1 MLYAFLRKCAK
12 LFYVIVYNIT
22 VIGRENI
29 PKEKG
34 GYIIASNHVSNND
47 PPVVGITFKGKYTF
61 MAKEE
66 LFHKNKIFTWLI
78 TQLGAFPVKRG
89 AKDGAQAIQKA
100 LDSLRDGRIFV
111 IFPEG
116 TRSKDGTLGRAKSGV
131 TLIAAQAKAPVVP
144 VFIKYG
150 RKRRFRRRIQISIGE
165 MIPAERFDVDIE
177 DKRVL
182 KQVSSTIMDEI
193 AKLQERAPDVD

>member
-1 MLYAFLRKCAK
+1 MFYSFLRNLCRI
-12 LFYVIVYNIT
+12 FYIIVYRIT
-22 VIGRENI
+22 VIGEENI

-66 LFHKNKIFTWLI
+66 LFHKNPIFTWLI
-78 TQLGAFPVKRG
+78 TKLGAFPVKRG

-100 LDSLRDGRIFV
+100 LESLKNGRIFV

-116 TRSKDGTLGRAKSGV
+116 TRSKDGELGRAKSGV
-131 TLIAAQAKAPVVP
+131 TLVAAQAKVPVVP

-150 RKRRFRRRIQISIGE
+150 RKKFRREIQISIGE
-165 MIPAERFDVDIE
+165 KIPAECFDVDIE
-177 DKRVL
+177 DRKML
-182 KQVSSTIMDEI
+182 KQVSATIMDEI
-193 AKLQERAPDVD
+193 AKLKEKAPDVD

>member
-1 MLYAFLRKCAK
+1 MFYSFLRNCAR
-12 LFYVIVYNIT
+12 LFYIIVYRIH
-22 VIGRENI
+22 VIGGENI

-61 MAKEE
+61 MAKQE
-66 LFHKNKIFTWLI
+66 LFEINPLFTWLI
-78 TQLGAFPVKRG
+78 KRLGAFPVKRG
-89 AKDGAQAIQKA
+89 AKDNSAIDKA
-100 LDSLRDGRIFV
+100 LDSLKDGRIFV

-116 TRSKDGTLGRAKSGV
+116 TRSRDGKLGHAKSGV
-131 TLIAAQAKAPVVP
+131 TLIAAQAKVPVVP

-150 RKRRFRRRIQISIGE
+150 RKKFRQNIYISIGE
-165 MIPAERFDVDIE
+165 KIPAEHFDVDTS
-177 DKRVL
+177 DRKML

-193 AKLQERAPDVD
+193 AKLQENMPDVD

>member
-1 MLYAFLRKCAK
+1 MFYSFLRNCAR
-12 LFYVIVYNIT
+12 LFYIIVYRIH
-22 VIGRENI
+22 VIGGENI
-29 PKEKG
+29 PSQKG

-66 LFHKNKIFTWLI
+66 LFHMNPIFTWLI
-78 TQLGAFPVKRG
+78 KRLGAFPVKRG
-89 AKDGAQAIQKA
+89 AKDTSAIDKA
-100 LDSLRDGRIFV
+100 LESLKEGRIFV

-131 TLIAAQAKAPVVP
+131 TLIAAQAKVPVVP

-150 RKRRFRRRIQISIGE
+150 RKKFRQNIYISIGK
-165 MIPAERFDVDIE
+165 MIPAEHFDVDIS
-177 DKRVL
+177 DRKML

-193 AKLQERAPDVD
+193 AHLQENMPDVD

>member
-1 MLYAFLRKCAK
+1 MLYSFLRGCAK
-12 LFYVIVYNIT
+12 LFYIT
-22 VIGRENI
+22 VYKITVVGKENI
-29 PKEKG
+29 PAAKG

-66 LFHKNKIFTWLI
+66 LFRKNPIFTWLI
-78 TQLGAFPVKRG
+78 TKLGAFPVKRG
-89 AKDGAQAIQKA
+89 AKDGAQAIEKA
-100 LDSLRDGRIFV
+100 LQSLKDGRIFV

-131 TLIAAQAKAPVVP
+131 TLVAAQAKAPVVP

-150 RKRRFRRRIQISIGE
+150 RKKFRREILISIGE
-165 MIPAERFDVDIE
+165 MIPAEKFDIDIS
-177 DKRVL
+177 DKHSL
-182 KQVSSTIMDEI
+182 KQLSTLIMDNI
-193 AKLQERAPDVD
+193 AQLKENAPDVD